1 MGNVK
6 TLGIGIA
13 GGIIGVVVV
22 LIAVIVFP
30 TQINEAQEII
40 EKQSMHPCQKV
51 LIDDF
56 ELLKKNAR
64 LASSPNTSQE
74 DSDKW
79 GEEFLE
85 KIQQFQQIAIE
96 NNCQDMDPEWYTEEF
111 KKKFQLLLDEG
122 F

>member
-13 GGIIGVVVV
+13 GGIIGVIVI
-22 LIAVIVFP
+22 LITVIVFP
-30 TQINEAQEII
+30 TQIDEAQEII

-56 ELLKKNAR
+56 ELLKENAR
-64 LASSPNTSQE
+64 LLSSPNTSQE

-79 GEEFLE
+79 GEEFSE
-85 KIQQFQQIAIE
+85 KMEQHRQIVIE
-96 NNCQDMDPEWYTEEF
+96 NNCQDGDPEWFTEEF